1 MNDLAATAPPPAT
14 PGRHRRWLARYG
26 DWLAQHQATI
36 RRLQWAVVAV
46 YALLLVVPALL
57 PLPASDAHALDNLT
71 IFAQWAFWGFWWP
84 FVILSM
90 FVMGR
95 TWCGVFCP
103 EGTLTEVASH
113 YGLHR
118 GVPRWIRWGGWPF
131 VAFAMTTVFG
141 QLVSVYQYPK
151 AAALVLGGS
160 TLAAI
165 AVGYVY
171 GREKRVWCRYLCPV
185 NGVFN
190 VLSRVAPVSF
200 HVDREAWDRNA
211 GHMAIH
217 PVNCAPLVR
226 IKRMTGPSECH
237 MCGRCSGH
245 LGAVELAAR
254 SPNHE
259 VATLPFAQASRW
271 DAALIVIGL
280 VGLAI
285 GAFHWNASPWFIT
298 LKLAAADFVLD
309 HGMGWMLASNAPWW
323 LLTHYPEANDVFTW
337 LDGVLIVGY
346 IGATAAVV
354 GGVVWLALLAA
365 SRPVLLAG
373 MPEAAPAGPDA
384 ARRASGERSITARA
398 VRLSYALIPIA
409 GLGVFL
415 GLSSLTVTLAKA
427 EGIGMGFVPAAR
439 AAVLAIG
446 VLWSL
451 RLAWL
456 QLADAGPLPRR
467 CVAIAAFAVALAAVA
482 GAWALLFF
490 RWS

>member
-1 MNDLAATAPPPAT
+1 MARWRT
-14 PGRHRRWLARYG
+14 WLARYG
-26 DWLAQHQATI
+26 DWLAQHQRAV
-36 RRLQWAVVAV
+36 RAVQWVVVVV
-46 YALLLVVPALL
+46 YAALLIVPAVM
-57 PLPASDAHALDNLT
+57 PLPGNDARALDNLT

-103 EGTLTEVASH
+103 EGTLTEVASKF
-113 YGLHR
+113 GLHR

-151 AAALVLGGS
+151 AVALVLGGS

-165 AVGYVY
+165 VVGYVY

-190 VLSRVAPVSF
+190 VLSRVAPVAF
-200 HVDREAWDRNA
+200 RVDRAAWQHNA
-211 GHMAIH
+211 GHIAIH

-254 SPNHE
+254 PPNRE
-259 VATLPFAQASRW
+259 VATLPFAQASTW
-271 DAALIVIGL
+271 DAALIVFGLIGL
-280 VGLAI
+280 AL
-285 GAFHWNASPWFIT
+285 GAFQWNASPWFIT
-298 LKLAAADFVLD
+298 LKLAAANFVLD
-309 HGMGWMLASNAPWW
+309 HHGDWLLADNAPWW

-337 LDGVLIVGY
+337 LDGTLIVGY
-346 IGATAAVV
+346 IVGTALVV
-354 GGVVWLALLAA
+354 GGAVSVALLAA
-365 SRPVLLAG
+365 
-373 MPEAAPAGPDA
+373 
-384 ARRASGERSITARA
+384 ARA
-398 VRLSYALIPIA
+398 YPRDRVAQALRLAYALIPLA

-427 EGIGMGFVPAAR
+427 EGLFTGFVPAAR
-439 AAVLAIG
+439 AAVLALG
-446 VLWSL
+446 ALWSL

-456 QLADAGPLPRR
+456 QLADVRGPGARVTGL
-467 CVAIAAFAVALAAVA
+467 AAFAVAVA
-482 GAWALLFF
+482 IVVGAWSLLFF
-490 RWS
+490 RWG